1 MWCHRVGKCAC
12 VGMESGSMGLLLHRV
27 GSQEIDSNC
36 VFLPNGVVCDCIGNG
51 SPVGNDQVQRISR
64 RSLSDGDNCAF
75 ELHLLVVWSE
85 ETTHDVCGKTS
96 SPPWH
101 VERQRFGVFASDSVP
116 SVCLDQAVPTILS
129 AMSSVQVQTTKS

>member
-1 MWCHRVGKCAC
+1 MVEAGMGFWSSRAEGFVDNDLNCVLDLKCALRGSVGMWCHHMGMRAC
-12 VGMESGSMGLLLHRV
+12 MGMESGGLGLLFHRV
-27 GSQEIDSNC
+27 GSQEVDPNC

-96 SPPWH
+96 SPSWH
-101 VERQRFGVFASDSVP
+101 VE
-116 SVCLDQAVPTILS
+116 
-129 AMSSVQVQTTKS
+129 